1 LKKNLSDATSG
12 MSLMAEIKHASP
24 SKGDISLTALVI
36 EQALT
41 YALAGDSV
49 IAVLTVPHWLKDLSM
64 TC

>member
-1 LKKNLSDATSG
+1 LKENLSDATSG
-12 MSLMAEIKHASP
+12 MSLMAAIKRASP
-24 SKGDISLTALVI
+24 SKGDISLLVV

-49 IAVLTVPHWLKDLSM
+49 ITVPHWFKYLSM

>member
-49 IAVLTVPHWLKDLSM
+49 IAVLTVPHWFKDLFM